1 MVIALFTGITLAS
14 CNKDVPAPVPIVFP
28 PYPTGNS
35 IANVISTDPNFSFL
49 KAAVT
54 RAGLMPFLQDS
65 SKTFTLFAPDN
76 AAFIASGI
84 PSEAAIGTLRPGF
97 LDTILRCHIGPNV
110 FTAAKIPNTFPN
122 FQYPTMLN
130 PAPSVSALARLS
142 LFPSTRNGAWANN
155 IPIKQVDIAAS
166 NGVIHKVAAL
176 LAPPS
181 RTLWNRI
188 NTDTSSTNPRAL
200 AYLRAAI
207 LRADSGQ
214 AANSTTSLTY
224 YLSFPLAN
232 FTVFAPIDSA
242 FRVTLTGAI
251 YQGLVAQGVPPA
263 TAIAQATF
271 LASTPAV
278 FSNPALYSVLSATT
292 VKGIVV
298 YHLFGNRA
306 YTNNFPTTATSYPT
320 LLNGAVPTHPGLSIQ
335 ATFGTPFV
343 TAATVKGIAN
353 GSAANLY
360 INPTPEPG
368 GTSDQNYLN
377 GVLHKIN
384 QVLLPQ

>member
-1 MVIALFTGITLAS
+1 
-14 CNKDVPAPVPIVFP
+14 
-28 PYPTGNS
+28 
-35 IANVISTDPNFSFL
+35 
-49 KAAVT
+49 
-54 RAGLMPFLQDS
+54 
-65 SKTFTLFAPDN
+65 
-76 AAFIASGI
+76 
-84 PSEAAIGTLRPGF
+84 
-97 LDTILRCHIGPNV
+97 
-110 FTAAKIPNTFPN
+110 
-122 FQYPTMLN
+122 
-130 PAPSVSALARLS
+130 
-142 LFPSTRNGAWANN
+142 
-155 IPIKQVDIAAS
+155 VDIAAS

-188 NTDTSSTNPRAL
+188 STDTSSTNPKAL

-224 YLSFPLAN
+224 YMSFPLAN

-278 FSNPALYSVLSATT
+278 FSNPALYGVLSATT

-353 GSAANLY
+353 STAANLY

>member
-1 MVIALFTGITLAS
+1 MVIAFISGFTLVA
-14 CNKDVPAPVPIVFP
+14 CNKDVPDPEPIIFP

-35 IANVISTDPNFSFL
+35 IANVINNDPNLSFL
-49 KAAVT
+49 KTAAT
-54 RAGLMPFLQDS
+54 RAGLMPLLQDS

-97 LDTILRCHIGPNV
+97 LDTVLRCHIGPNLLP
-110 FTAAKIPNTFPN
+110 ASKIPNTFPN
-122 FQYPTMLN
+122 LQYPTILN

-155 IPIKQVDIAAS
+155 IPIKQVDIQAT
-166 NGVIHKVAAL
+166 NGVVHKVAAL
-176 LAPPS
+176 LAPPT

-188 NTDTSSTNPRAL
+188 DTDTSSTNPRAL

-214 AANSTTSLTY
+214 AVNSTTSLRY
-224 YLSFPLAN
+224 YLSFPLTN
-232 FTVFAPIDSA
+232 FTVFAPIDSS
-242 FRVTLTGAI
+242 FRSTLTLAI
-251 YQGLVAQGVPPA
+251 AQGLIAQGVPPP
-263 TAIAQATF
+263 TALAQATA

-278 FSNPALYSVLSATT
+278 FSNPALYGVLSATT

-298 YHLFGNRA
+298 YHVFGNRA

-320 LLNGAVPTHPGLSIQ
+320 LLNGVVPTHPGLSLQ

-360 INPTPEPG
+360 INPTPEPN
-368 GTSDQNYLN
+368 GTSDQNYTN